1 MIVNSLTNIGASII
15 IAFYFSWKLSLV
27 AVCFLPF
34 IGLSGAFQAK
44 MLTGFA
50 NEDKKAME
58 DAGQVGLQEQILL
71 YSGSKMHS
79 AILIQSTRIVNFS
92 DLLFRNPAVVCAVCC
107 CCVCTQ
113 C

>member
-27 AVCFLPF
+27 VVCFLPF
-34 IGLSGAFQAK
+34 IGLSGAFQSK

-58 DAGQVGLQEQILL
+58 DAGQVGLQCTALFL
-71 YSGSKMHS
+71 SSS
-79 AILIQSTRIVNFS
+79 LFVNFS
-92 DLLFRNPAVVCAVCC
+92 GLLLRAP
-107 CCVCTQ
+107 
-113 C
+113 